1 MLVSVKKKF
10 IKFMRK
16 DQLRK
21 VVERSWRSTFGFILL
36 MILIIGVEGRVL
48 AADLPGSEGA
58 NSGAIRYAVKG
69 YISDALTGEML
80 IGATVYVDEIQSG
93 ATSNVYG
100 FYSLSL
106 PEGTYTVRY
115 TFVGYTTVVKKITL
129 SGGLNLNVAMEPSAT
144 QLGTVE
150 IKGEEIVQ
158 DVKRAEMSVVK
169 MDIKQVRTIPALMG
183 EVDIIKAL
191 QLLPGVQVAA
201 EGTNG
206 FSVRGGGLDQNLIL
220 LDEATVYNA
229 SHFMGFFSVFNN
241 DAIKDVQIYKGDI
254 PASSGGRLS
263 SLVDVR
269 MKDGNLKKFSATG
282 GIGTI
287 SSRLTI
293 EGPILKDRTSF
304 ILSGRRTYADI
315 FLPLS
320 SDKSVR
326 DNTLYFYD
334 LNAKVQHEINEHNRI
349 FVSGYFGRDV
359 FENKFANMNF
369 GNQTFTT
376 RWNHLFSDKLFSNF
390 TGIISK
396 YDYSIGTPD
405 GKANSFL
412 WESSMKDYSFKGDFS
427 WFPHPENTVRFGVST
442 VWHEFNPGYVR
453 GTGESTVF
461 KELRLPLAHAL
472 ESAIYASHEVQFL
485 GRFNLKYGLRLSV
498 FQNVG
503 KSTVYQYDNKYEVA
517 DSSVYGSG
525 DFYKT
530 FMRLEPRL
538 ALTYSLTESS
548 SVKASYSRTSQYL
561 QLAQNST
568 AGTPLDVWF
577 SSSPNVKPQMADQVA
592 VGYFRNFSSSE
603 YEFSAEAYYK
613 WMSNTLDFKDNA
625 DIFFNKYLESE
636 LRVGKS
642 WSYGFELLLR
652 RNSGKLTGWVGYTF
666 SVARRQIDEIN
677 EGVAYKAPYDKP
689 HNITVVA
696 SYAFSPRYQFSANWV
711 YSTGAPVTF
720 PTGRAII
727 GNEVVPV
734 YTARNEYRMPDYHRL
749 DVSFIIK
756 RKQHPNMKWDWEWN
770 FSIYNLYG
778 RKNAWSIGFVE
789 EEDNPGVTYAEK
801 TYLFGMVPS
810 VTFNFK
816 F

>member
-1 MLVSVKKKF
+1 
-10 IKFMRK
+10 
-16 DQLRK
+16 
-21 VVERSWRSTFGFILL
+21 
-36 MILIIGVEGRVL
+36 MI
-48 AADLPGSEGA
+48 
-58 NSGAIRYAVKG
+58 
-69 YISDALTGEML
+69 
-80 IGATVYVDEIQSG
+80 
-93 ATSNVYG
+93 
-100 FYSLSL
+100 F
-106 PEGTYTVRY
+106 
-115 TFVGYTTVVKKITL
+115 
-129 SGGLNLNVAMEPSAT
+129 
-144 QLGTVE
+144 
-150 IKGEEIVQ
+150 
-158 DVKRAEMSVVK
+158 
-169 MDIKQVRTIPALMG
+169 
-183 EVDIIKAL
+183 
-191 QLLPGVQVAA
+191 
-201 EGTNG
+201 
-206 FSVRGGGLDQNLIL
+206 
-220 LDEATVYNA
+220 
-229 SHFMGFFSVFNN
+229 H
-241 DAIKDVQIYKGDI
+241 
-254 PASSGGRLS
+254 
-263 SLVDVR
+263 
-269 MKDGNLKKFSATG
+269 
-282 GIGTI
+282 
-287 SSRLTI
+287 
-293 EGPILKDRTSF
+293 
-304 ILSGRRTYADI
+304 
-315 FLPLS
+315 
-320 SDKSVR
+320 
-326 DNTLYFYD
+326 
-334 LNAKVQHEINEHNRI
+334 
-349 FVSGYFGRDV
+349 
-359 FENKFANMNF
+359 
-369 GNQTFTT
+369 
-376 RWNHLFSDKLFSNF
+376 
-390 TGIISK
+390 
-396 YDYSIGTPD
+396 
-405 GKANSFL
+405 
-412 WESSMKDYSFKGDFS
+412 

-485 GRFNLKYGLRLSV
+485 GRFNLKYGLRLSM

-548 SVKASYSRTSQYL
+548 SVRGKLLSYQSILTVGSELYCWYSSRCLVLLFSKCLNHRWPIRLLLDTS
-561 QLAQNST
+561 
-568 AGTPLDVWF
+568 GI
-577 SSSPNVKPQMADQVA
+577 
-592 VGYFRNFSSSE
+592 FSSSE

-696 SYAFSPRYQFSANWV
+696 SYAFSPRYQLSANWV